1 MRKIS
6 FAFVLLLL
14 FVNGYSQ
21 EIPVLKVADKPLG
34 LSALDINV
42 TVMGNVATTT
52 YDMLFYNPTASVLE
66 GELSFPLGEGH
77 DVSRFALDVNGK
89 LREAVVVEKELG
101 RVAFE
106 QVVRRGV
113 DPALLEKGSGNTYK
127 ARIYPIPSKGYKK
140 VVLAYEQ
147 ELSLHNGAHYYNLP
161 LHFSNKLDDF
171 KLELTVFDQKYSP
184 IIEKGE
190 ISGLQFSNW
199 NKNFTTK
206 VVKKNYIAKTPISIK
221 IPVSVET
228 EKVLAFENYFYVYK
242 TITPEN
248 RLRIKPKSIVIYWDT
263 SLSMKDRDLEKEYEL
278 LETYFAY
285 LNTVRVSFVSF
296 SNTIVTKDV
305 FNIKKGDWK
314 DLKDRIQKLNY
325 DGGTSYNTLFK
336 DNISFDASLLFTD
349 GIASLSKIDL
359 SSKNPVFIINSLNK
373 GNHSELNKIAN
384 ATNGRYVN
392 LLSDDVKKGFLKLKQ
407 EPYKYLGYSAS
418 SKEMEVYP
426 NVPTPISDNFSLS
439 GRSFKSGEPLVLK
452 FGYGTEVSHQLKI
465 LLPISKTENK
475 SIKRIWAQKKL
486 ANLTSDHKKNKSEI
500 IRLGKGYSLV
510 SDYTSL
516 IVLEDVRD
524 YLKYQI
530 TPPEDLLDEYNKL
543 LTFKKKNKNPL
554 LKSSLSNG
562 FVEVDDDEVGV
573 PIMRMETTERRN
585 GVEVEEEV
593 IQAYEMEELVEVE
606 EIMVEEIAEDLMVIP
621 FMVVSSQP
629 VYPGCED
636 NNIDNKTC
644 FSEKINTH
652 IDTNFNRDLENSLL
666 IAPGRCRVNAIFT
679 INNEGYIVNIRV
691 RSSNSIVANEV
702 KRILQLLPQMIPGK
716 QTGRRVPVSYA
727 LPILFSINDN
737 GQVVDDSATVIVT
750 GNLSNNEIAPKKNN
764 FKKYAGSLIIK
775 DRTIIAK
782 YLSELKSATNI
793 EEAYLLYLKQRNE
806 YLSEPSYFI
815 DVSNYLKKRFNDY
828 IYSARILSNI
838 PEHDFD
844 NYELL
849 KVFAY
854 QLEQNNQHDLAL
866 FVFKQILY
874 LRPED
879 AQSYRDLALA
889 HQQVGEC
896 QQALDLWNSIVTG
909 AIYKNKQR
917 RIFKGIEDISKIEI
931 KRLIQE
937 YKAQLDISKISK
949 ELKTE
954 VNYDLRIT
962 VDWNHNDT
970 DIDLHIIDPN
980 LEECFYSHN
989 KTSIGGELSQDMT
1002 QGFGPEEFTLENAIK
1017 GAYYV
1022 KVKYYGDRYQKVENP
1037 TFMKITMYKNYG
1049 SKKESKEIK
1058 LIRLTKKDNEELL
1071 AKLEF

>member
-1 MRKIS
+1 MS
-6 FAFVLLLL
+6 
-14 FVNGYSQ
+14 
-21 EIPVLKVADKPLG
+21 
-34 LSALDINV
+34 
-42 TVMGNVATTT
+42 
-52 YDMLFYNPTASVLE
+52 
-66 GELSFPLGEGH
+66 
-77 DVSRFALDVNGK
+77 
-89 LREAVVVEKELG
+89 
-101 RVAFE
+101 
-106 QVVRRGV
+106 
-113 DPALLEKGSGNTYK
+113 
-127 ARIYPIPSKGYKK
+127 PSKGYKR

-147 ELSLHNGAHYYNLP
+147 ELSLYNGAHYYNLP

-171 KLELTVFDQKYSP
+171 KLELTVFDQKNSP

-199 NKNFTTK
+199 NKNYTTK

-221 IPVSVET
+221 IPVSVKT
-228 EKVLAFENYFYVYK
+228 EKVLSFENYFYMYK
-242 TITPEN
+242 TIAPEN
-248 RLRIKPKSIVIYWDT
+248 RLRIKPKNIVIYWDT

-278 LETYFAY
+278 LETYFSY
-285 LNTVRVSFVSF
+285 LNTVNVSFVSF
-296 SNTIVTKDV
+296 SNTIVTKDI

-314 DLKDRIQKLNY
+314 ELKNRIHKLKY

-336 DNISFDASLLFTD
+336 DIASFDASLLFTD
-349 GIASLSKIDL
+349 GIASLSKLDL
-359 SSKNPVFIINSLNK
+359 TSKKPVFIINSLIK
-373 GNHSELNKIAN
+373 GNHGELNKIAN

-392 LLSDDVKKGFLKLKQ
+392 LLRDNVEQGFLKLKQ
-407 EPYKYLGYSAS
+407 EPFKYLGYSAS
-418 SKEMEVYP
+418 SKQMEVYP
-426 NVPTPISDNFSLS
+426 NVPTPIRDDFSLA
-439 GRSFKSGEPLVLK
+439 GRNFKSGESLVLK
-452 FGYGTEVSHQLKI
+452 FGYGTEITQQLKI
-465 LLPISKTENK
+465 LLPVSRTENK
-475 SIKRIWAQKKL
+475 NVKRIWAQKKL
-486 ANLTSDHKKNKSEI
+486 ADLTSNHKNNKSEI
-500 IRLGKGYSLV
+500 IQLGKAYSLV

-530 TPPEDLLDEYNKL
+530 TPPEDLLEEYNKL
-543 LTFKKKNKNPL
+543 LALKQKNKNSL

-562 FVEVDDDEVGV
+562 FVEVEDDEIGAPV
-573 PIMRMETTERRN
+573 MRMETMDRQN
-585 GVEVEEEV
+585 GVEVEETM
-593 IQAYEMEELVEVE
+593 IQAYDTEEVVEVE
-606 EIMVEEIAEDLMVIP
+606 EIMVEEIAEDVMVIP

-629 VYPGCED
+629 VYPGCEE
-636 NNIDNKTC
+636 NNTANKSC

-652 IDTNFNRDLENSLL
+652 INTHFNRNLENSLL

-679 INNEGYIVNIRV
+679 INIEGYIVNIRV
-691 RSSNSIVANEV
+691 RSSSTIVANEV

-716 QTGRRVPVSYA
+716 QSGRRVPVSYA

-737 GQVVDDSATVIVT
+737 GQVVDNSTTVIVT
-750 GNLSNNEIAPKKNN
+750 GSSSHIENSNETTPIKNS

-782 YLSELKSATNI
+782 YLSELGSASNT
-793 EEAYLLYLKQRNE
+793 EEAYLIYLKQRKE
-806 YLSEPSYFI
+806 YFAEPSYFI
-815 DVSNYLKKRFNDY
+815 DVSNYFKKRFNDY

-854 QLEQNNQHDLAL
+854 QLEQNNQYNLAL
-866 FVFKQILY
+866 FAFKQILY

-909 AIYKNKQR
+909 AIYKNNHR
-917 RIFKGIEDISKIEI
+917 RIFKGIKDISKIEI
-931 KRLIQE
+931 KGLIQE
-937 YKAQLDISKISK
+937 YKSQLDLSKISK
-949 ELKTE
+949 ELISE

-1002 QGFGPEEFTLENAIK
+1002 QGFGPEEFTLKNAIK
-1017 GAYYV
+1017 GTYYI
-1022 KVKYYGDRYQKVENP
+1022 KVKYYGDRYQKVESP

>member
-1 MRKIS
+1 MKKIS

-42 TVMGNVATTT
+42 SVMGNVATTT
-52 YDMLFYNPTASVLE
+52 YDMLFYNPTASILE
-66 GELSFPLGEGH
+66 GELSFPLGEGY

-89 LREAVVVEKELG
+89 LSEAVVVEKELG

-113 DPALLEKGSGNTYK
+113 DPALLEKGTGNTYK
-127 ARIYPIPSKGYKK
+127 ARIYPIPSKGYKR

-171 KLELTVFDQKYSP
+171 KLELIVFDQKDSP
-184 IIEKGE
+184 IIEKGG

-199 NKNFTTK
+199 NKNYTTK
-206 VVKKNYIAKTPISIK
+206 VVKKNYIAKRPISIK

-228 EKVLAFENYFYVYK
+228 EKVLTFENYFYMYK

-248 RLRIKPKSIVIYWDT
+248 RLRIKPKNIAIYWDT
-263 SLSMKDRDLEKEYEL
+263 SLSMKDRDIEKEYEL
-278 LETYFAY
+278 LERYFAY

-314 DLKDRIQKLNY
+314 ELKNRIQKLNY
-325 DGGTSYNTLFK
+325 DGGTSYKTLFK
-336 DNISFDASLLFTD
+336 ENASFDASLLFTD
-349 GIASLSKIDL
+349 GIASLSKVDL
-359 SSKNPVFIINSLNK
+359 FSKNPVFIINSLIK
-373 GNHSELNKIAN
+373 GNHGELNKIAN

-392 LLSDDVKKGFLKLKQ
+392 LLRDDVNQGFLKIKQ
-407 EPYKYLGYSAS
+407 EPFKYLGYSAS
-418 SKEMEVYP
+418 SKKMEVYP
-426 NVPTPISDNFSLS
+426 NVPTPISDDFSLA
-439 GRSFKSGEPLVLK
+439 GRNFKSGESLVLK
-452 FGYGTEVSHQLKI
+452 FGYGTEITQQLKI
-465 LLPISKTENK
+465 LLPVSKTKNK
-475 SIKRIWAQKKL
+475 NVKRIWAQKKL
-486 ANLTSDHKKNKSEI
+486 ADLTSDHKNNKSEI
-500 IRLGKGYSLV
+500 IQLGKGYSLV

-543 LTFKKKNKNPL
+543 LALKQKNKIPL

-562 FVEVDDDEVGV
+562 FVEVEDDEVRV
-573 PIMRMETTERRN
+573 PIMRMESMERRN
-585 GVEVEEEV
+585 GVEAEEV
-593 IQAYEMEELVEVE
+593 IIQAYNEEELVEVN
-606 EIMVEEIAEDLMVIP
+606 EIMVEEIAED
-621 FMVVSSQP
+621 
-629 VYPGCED
+629 
-636 NNIDNKTC
+636 NIATGSRSHN
-644 FSEKINTH
+644 
-652 IDTNFNRDLENSLL
+652 ENSNEL
-666 IAPGRCRVNAIFT
+666 APVK
-679 INNEGYIVNIRV
+679 
-691 RSSNSIVANEV
+691 NSFN
-702 KRILQLLPQMIPGK
+702 
-716 QTGRRVPVSYA
+716 
-727 LPILFSINDN
+727 
-737 GQVVDDSATVIVT
+737 
-750 GNLSNNEIAPKKNN
+750 
-764 FKKYAGSLIIK
+764 KYAGSLIIK

-782 YLSELKSATNI
+782 YLSELESTKNI
-793 EEAYLLYLKQRNE
+793 DEAYLLYLKQRKE
-806 YLSEPSYFI
+806 YLAVPSYFI
-815 DVSNYLKKRFNDY
+815 DVSNYFKIRFRDY

-854 QLEQNNQHDLAL
+854 QLDQNNQHDLAL
-866 FVFKQILY
+866 FAFKQILY

-937 YKAQLDISKISK
+937 YKAQLDLSKISK
-949 ELKTE
+949 ELMTE

-989 KTSIGGELSQDMT
+989 KTNIGGELSQDMT
-1002 QGFGPEEFTLENAIK
+1002 QGFGPEEFTLKKAIK
-1017 GAYYV
+1017 GTYYV
-1022 KVKYYGDRYQKVENP
+1022 KVKYYGDRYQKIENP

-1058 LIRLTKKDNEELL
+1058 LIRLTKMDNEELL
-1071 AKLEF
+1071 AKIEF